1 MNAPLLNH
9 HLHRQN
15 NFERES
21 EKVLQELAQL
31 AHSDGLTGF
40 VMAWRN
46 ADGKTQF
53 QVVGCMRAST
63 ERAHSA
69 SGRLCAL
76 LLDTF
81 GDLS

>member
-9 HLHRQN
+9 HLRRQN

-40 VMAWRN
+40 VMAWRD
-46 ADGKTQF
+46 ADGKVQF
-53 QVVGCMRAST
+53 QSVGCMRSST
-63 ERAHSA
+63 ELAYSA
-69 SGRLCAL
+69 SGRLHAMVL
-76 LLDTF
+76 ASF
-81 GDLS
+81 RDLS